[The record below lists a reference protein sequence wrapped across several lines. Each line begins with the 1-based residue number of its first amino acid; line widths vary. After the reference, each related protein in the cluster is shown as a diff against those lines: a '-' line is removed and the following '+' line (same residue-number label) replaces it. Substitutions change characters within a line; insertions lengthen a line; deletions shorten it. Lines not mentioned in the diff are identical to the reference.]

1 MAVAASMK
9 YTDNIYDDLEV
20 RLLNQRDQF
29 RNINQKLNQIKPHN
43 LIACM
48 KAIHNSDGSDKI
60 DTTLKSI
67 LFRSKSKEKR
77 QLRKKIQG
85 LKDPQERPN
94 LLILGSDGEQE
105 KNYFEDPAFDVPVKK
120 AKRSKVTRKNVA
132 LLLESVPTGDHPKQI
147 DRWMQMPPIT
157 IEDFDNVLKQID
169 ESYSLDFKRTLYIN
183 DGNVFSQ
190 QGPSKVMGMRHKKSG
205 VKHGI
210 IREHQHNGDII
221 EKTYFH
227 DTQIGLIR
235 ITYKNGTS
243 YQVTSPEGTVL
254 SNIFIGPDW
263 LVEDRVD
270 PGNFLKFFRIFK

>member
-1 MAVAASMK
+1 MK
-9 YTDNIYDDLEV
+9 YTDEAYDDLEV

-67 LFRSKSKEKR
+67 LYRSKSKEKR

-94 LLILGSDGEQE
+94 LSILGSDGEE
-105 KNYFEDPAFDVPVKK
+105 ENFAFDVPVKK
-120 AKRSKVTRKNVA
+120 VKRSKVTRKNVA
-132 LLLESVPTGDHPKQI
+132 LLLESAPTGDHPKQI

-169 ESYSLDFKRTLYIN
+169 ESYSLDFKRTHFIN
-183 DGNVFSQ
+183 DSNVYTK

-210 IREHQHNGDII
+210 IREHQ
-221 EKTYFH
+221 
-227 DTQIGLIR
+227 
-235 ITYKNGTS
+235 
-243 YQVTSPEGTVL
+243 
-254 SNIFIGPDW
+254 
-263 LVEDRVD
+263 
-270 PGNFLKFFRIFK
+270 